1 MSSLSCTG
9 ERGTFLSWL
18 DSHVG
23 HSTVM
28 YSVSLLSRICNISTP
43 GPCAITITCD
53 GSCLK
58 KDLLRRNTCDLYFHD
73 FSITLKLNFS
83 FLTHLT
89 SNKSGVMKRICQ
101 KGKVRFQG
109 DTEIMK
115 IQLILRHDVVS
126 KHHVSSP
133 GPKSC
138 SDKRLL
144 LDVFCV
150 DDQDP
155 AAEILLELWNA
166 DKGYCQ

>member
-1 MSSLSCTG
+1 M
-9 ERGTFLSWL
+9 
-18 DSHVG
+18 
-23 HSTVM
+23 
-28 YSVSLLSRICNISTP
+28 
-43 GPCAITITCD
+43 
-53 GSCLK
+53 
-58 KDLLRRNTCDLYFHD
+58 RRNTCDLYFHD

-144 LDVFCV
+144 LDVFCA

-166 DKGYCQ
+166 DKTRVIANNLCPDSKLISVAPADKNESSWKDESLVHNLLQ